1 MLRTCAAWLTIFV
14 YRWIVLGTIS
24 VELLVCTGH
33 PQCMELEVVPKSGH
47 VIVASLVKFDP
58 MYYNI
63 LHLAMN

>member
-1 MLRTCAAWLTIFV
+1 M
-14 YRWIVLGTIS
+14 LGTIS

-33 PQCMELEVVPKSGH
+33 PECMELEVVPKSGH

-58 MYYNI
+58 MYCNI